1 MGNADVVTK
10 EYMRNNTVFADA
22 VNYLLYQGEAVIDSK
37 KLQERDAT
45 ELAVLFEPDR
55 KNSMGDLETSQKFRD
70 VLKKLVIMQDD
81 KLTYLIFGIENQTD
95 IHYAMP
101 VRNMIYDALQ
111 YGKQVSE
118 TTARHKKEKDWEN
131 TQEYLSGFRKTD
143 KLIPVITLV
152 LYFGTTPW
160 DGPESLHEMLTIPDP
175 RLVPYIQDYK
185 IHLIDPARLT
195 EKDLEKFQSS
205 LREVLG
211 CIKYSGNKEKY
222 ATYITNNIRMPL
234 DPAANRVIRTVTN
247 IPKTRNEEEQEDD
260 NMEICKAWKDMMNE
274 MLEKGESKGKSEG
287 MIIGK
292 SEGLRIGRSEGK
304 SEGRNEESERIVV
317 RMLKNDFQPE
327 EIARITG
334 IDLKEVEEIEEKL
347 KCVMQ

>member
-1 MGNADVVTK
+1 MGKADVVTK

-22 VNYLLYQGEAVIDSK
+22 VNYLLYQGEAVIDPK

-45 ELAVLFEPDR
+45 ELTVLFEADQKEGGKA
-55 KNSMGDLETSQKFRD
+55 KNGSGKNLETKQKFRD
-70 VLKKLVIMQDD
+70 VLKKTVIMQDD

-111 YGKQVSE
+111 YGRQVDE
-118 TTARHKKEKDWEN
+118 TAAKHREDKDWEN
-131 TQEYLSGFRKTD
+131 EQEYLSGFKKTD
-143 KLIPVITLV
+143 KLLPVITLV
-152 LYFGTTPW
+152 LHFGTEPW

-222 ATYITNNIRMPL
+222 TNYITNNPRMSL

-247 IPKTRNEEEQEDD
+247 IPKTRNEEEQEED
-260 NMEICKAWKDMMNE
+260 NMEICKAWKDMMDE
-274 MLEKGESKGKSEG
+274 MMEKGESKG
-287 MIIGK
+287 MIIG
-292 SEGLRIGRSEGK
+292 RNEGK
-304 SEGRNEESERIVV
+304 SEESERIVSN
-317 RMLKNDFQPE
+317 MLKNDFQPE
-327 EIARITG
+327 EIARVTG
-334 IDLKEVEEIEEKL
+334 VDLKEVEEIEEKL
-347 KCVMQ
+347 KCVM

>member
-10 EYMRNNTVFADA
+10 EYMRDNTVFADA
-22 VNYLLYQGEAVIDSK
+22 VNYLLYQGEAVIDPK

-45 ELAVLFEPDR
+45 ELAVLFEPDQKEGEKG
-55 KNSMGDLETSQKFRD
+55 KNLETRQKFRD
-70 VLKKLVIMQDD
+70 VLKRTVIM
-81 KLTYLIFGIENQTD
+81 TYLIFGIENQTD

-143 KLIPVITLV
+143 KLLPVITLV

-211 CIKYSGNKEKY
+211 CIKYSSDKEKY
-222 ATYITNNIRMPL
+222 ATYITSNIRMPL
-234 DPAANRVIRTVTN
+234 DSAANRVIRTVTN
-247 IPKTRNEEEQEDD
+247 IPQTENKKEQEDD
-260 NMEICKAWKDMMNE
+260 NMEICKAWKDMMDE
-274 MLEKGESKGKSEG
+274 MSEKGKSEG
-287 MIIGK
+287 IT
-292 SEGLRIGRSEGK
+292 IGRNEGK
-304 SEGRNEESERIVV
+304 SEESERIVSN
-317 RMLKNDFQPE
+317 MLKNDFQPE
-327 EIARITG
+327 EIARVTG

-347 KCVMQ
+347 KCVIQ

>member
-1 MGNADVVTK
+1 
-10 EYMRNNTVFADA
+10 
-22 VNYLLYQGEAVIDSK
+22 
-37 KLQERDAT
+37 
-45 ELAVLFEPDR
+45 
-55 KNSMGDLETSQKFRD
+55 
-70 VLKKLVIMQDD
+70 MQDD

-143 KLIPVITLV
+143 KLLPVITLV

-175 RLVPYIQDYK
+175 RLVPYIQNYK
-185 IHLIDPARLT
+185 IHLIDPNRLI

-211 CIKYSGNKEKY
+211 CIKYSSDKEKY

-260 NMEICKAWKDMMNE
+260 NMEICKAWKDMMDE
-274 MLEKGESKGKSEG
+274 MMEKGESKGKSEG
-287 MIIGK
+287 MIIGR
-292 SEGLRIGRSEGK
+292 SEGITIGRNEGK
-304 SEGRNEESERIVV
+304 SEIIIN
-317 RMLKNDFQPE
+317 MLKNDFHPE
-327 EIARITG
+327 EIARVTG
-334 IDLKEVEEIEEKL
+334 VDLKKIEEIEEKMM
-347 KCVMQ
+347 CAI